1 MGLRSSLFR
10 WLGELQALSRGR
22 GSLNEVRLALPL
34 LLLLLAPVG
43 ASAGTADVLA
53 AKVRCRPA
61 PGDRP
66 ASVCSFSVSIRHAD
80 TGWDHYANRFE
91 IVGPEG
97 AVLATRILR
106 HPHVDEQPFT
116 RNLGGVRVQNA
127 VSEVEIRAGDLV
139 HGLGGE
145 VVTVEVPHE
154 KRSKEPAGES
164 PAP

>member
-1 MGLRSSLFR
+1 MVEGHR
-10 WLGELQALSRGR
+10 
-22 GSLNEVRLALPL
+22 SLNEVRLALPL
-34 LLLLLAPVG
+34 FLLLVAPVG
-43 ASAGTADVLA
+43 ASAGSADVLA
-53 AKVRCRPA
+53 AKVRCRAA
-61 PGDRP
+61 PGGGP
-66 ASVCSFSVSIRHAD
+66 ASVCSFSVTIRHAD

-106 HPHVDEQPFT
+106 HPHVGEQPFT

-139 HGLGGE
+139 HGRGGE